1 MSTEERKLGTKK
13 LGIGLLFLAVVVAA
27 INLRAGIAS
36 VGAVLPEVLS
46 SYQAGGSLAG
56 LITAMPGIFFAIM
69 GLAAVPLAMRLGL
82 SRTLVIGMIATLVG
96 LALRPWVGSIAVFI
110 VLTALV
116 VMGIALA
123 NVLLPAW
130 IKEHGGR
137 KIVALMTVYSSVLGL
152 SGALGP
158 LSSLLF
164 DSWHWALMIWAI
176 PAALQLA
183 VWGFVWL
190 RVRTDI
196 PSDTASTQGDQ
207 NTAASLWRSP
217 TAVFLLL
224 FFGLQSMSAYVQMGW
239 LPQMLID
246 AGVHSGTASISLA
259 LVGGLNVAGGLV
271 MPWIIDKSSHLGVFP
286 VLFGVL
292 TFIGYGG
299 ILLFGDHYPLF
310 WSFLLGVGGFCFPTA
325 IALIPARSRSPMVT
339 ARLSGFVQPY
349 GYIIAA
355 LGPFIVGV
363 VHEHTGGWVEVLWGL
378 MIAALVM
385 SVVGLRASKR
395 GYIDDELALAAN

>member
-1 MSTEERKLGTKK
+1 MNKEGSTLSAKK

-82 SRTLVIGMIATLVG
+82 SRTLVIGMLATLAG
-96 LALRPWVGSIAVFI
+96 LGLRPWVGSIAVFI

-137 KIVALMTVYSSVLGL
+137 QIVALMTVYSSVLGL

-164 DSWHWALMIWAI
+164 DSWQWALMLWAI
-176 PAALQLA
+176 PAAAQLA

-190 RVRTDI
+190 RLGTDV
-196 PSDTASTQGDQ
+196 PSTSAHAEQ
-207 NTAASLWRSP
+207 NTEASLWRSP

-239 LPQMLID
+239 LPQMLIN
-246 AGVHSGTASISLA
+246 AGVPSGTASISLA

-271 MPWIIDKSSHLGVFP
+271 MPWIIDKSRHLGVFP
-286 VLFGVL
+286 VVFGIL
-292 TFIGYGG
+292 TFIGYAG
-299 ILLFGDHYPLF
+299 ILAFGDHYPLF
-310 WSFLLGVGGFCFPTA
+310 WAFLLGVGGFCFPTA

-363 VHEHTGGWVEVLWGL
+363 VHEHTGRWVEVLWGL
-378 MIAALVM
+378 MISALVM

-395 GYIDDELALAAN
+395 GYIDDELALASN